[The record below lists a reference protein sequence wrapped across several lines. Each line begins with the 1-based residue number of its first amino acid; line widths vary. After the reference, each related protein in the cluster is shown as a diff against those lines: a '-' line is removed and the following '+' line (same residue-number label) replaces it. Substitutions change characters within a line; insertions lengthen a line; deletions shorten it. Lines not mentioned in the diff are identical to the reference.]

1 MLTGPYS
8 WNQRPVPLEKR
19 KEILQ
24 HLLDTNLGSEKA
36 VMLRKDFLP
45 CLTSEKSFFNLY
57 LQEQG
62 IGHAI
67 SDYLSSL
74 EGSRFSYSFEESKKI
89 LNEFNIF

>member
-1 MLTGPYS
+1 MEVFTDNSL
-8 WNQRPVPLEKR
+8 
-19 KEILQ
+19 
-24 HLLDTNLGSEKA
+24 
-36 VMLRKDFLP
+36 FLC